1 MEYWKSDQRTINNG
15 FNTRGGVQMGEG
27 LTPEIVKIW
36 AEAVGYVLG
45 DLFLLALAI
54 GIITLVISAW
64 KETHR

>member
-1 MEYWKSDQRTINNG
+1 
-15 FNTRGGVQMGEG
+15 MGAG

-54 GIITLVISAW
+54 GIIALALSAW
-64 KETHR
+64 KEAHR

>member
-1 MEYWKSDQRTINNG
+1 
-15 FNTRGGVQMGEG
+15 MGEG

-54 GIITLVISAW
+54 GIIALVLSAW
-64 KETHR
+64 KETRR